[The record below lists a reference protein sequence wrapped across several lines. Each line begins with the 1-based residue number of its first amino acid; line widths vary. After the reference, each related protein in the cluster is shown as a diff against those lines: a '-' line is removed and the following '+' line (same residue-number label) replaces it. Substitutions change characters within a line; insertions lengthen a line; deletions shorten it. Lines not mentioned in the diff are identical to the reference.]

1 MYIYTYI
8 WAFLVAVV
16 QLLSHGQL
24 FATLWIV
31 ALQAPLSMGFP
42 QAKILEWVAVSFSRA
57 FSRPRD
63 QTQVSGIAGG
73 SLTTELPRKPIYMY
87 SLVSLQ

>member
-1 MYIYTYI
+1 MC
-8 WAFLVAVV
+8 LP
-16 QLLSHGQL
+16 LCDHMDRNGQ
-24 FATLWIV
+24 AS
-31 ALQAPLSMGFP
+31 LSMGFP